1 MNKKGLDQR
10 CTAMKILGNRNWED
24 YIWPH
29 QIDKIP
35 RLDPEVL
42 SFLQKL
48 NLSRLAGI
56 FENEEV
62 LSMKVVIAL
71 NEDDLKGIGIKLGDR
86 KIILMETSKLI
97 QAQSSSTA
105 KDNNDDNDKPPFVQD
120 QQNPRKKMNTIE
132 PPSSAS
138 SLPPP
143 VQSEHQPTVKPK
155 EIESPF
161 LLISSSGPS
170 ADHWSEMFGLF
181 RKTEQMRE
189 GRNVYIQMH
198 DKKYGASSLKLF
210 TAQGV
215 WTIAGR
221 TVYMRATT
229 PSESPTSVTWQYMV
243 FDKDTGQDDPALT
256 VTNLSEKPSD
266 CEVTI
271 SLSKN
276 AKRDIRQPGVAG
288 LYKTD
293 GSYRQGRPV
302 LRHEGGRL
310 TLYVYGACWCVCTAG
325 GDIYLYSGSAPSLC
339 PADPRA
345 ARNES
350 GGQTLWRYRNKLGGF
365 PESSGITIR
374 CAKHSH

>member
-1 MNKKGLDQR
+1 
-10 CTAMKILGNRNWED
+10 
-24 YIWPH
+24 
-29 QIDKIP
+29 
-35 RLDPEVL
+35 
-42 SFLQKL
+42 
-48 NLSRLAGI
+48 
-56 FENEEV
+56 
-62 LSMKVVIAL
+62 MKVVIAL

-256 VTNLSEKPSD
+256 VTNLSEKPDD
-266 CEVTI
+266 CKVTI
-271 SLSKN
+271 SLSKDV
-276 AKRDIRQPGVAG
+276 KRKLKEPGLEGVYKADG
-288 LYKTD
+288 LYCM
-293 GSYRQGRPV
+293 GRPV
-302 LRHEGGRL
+302 LQHEGDRF
-310 TLYVYGACWCVCTAG
+310 TLSADLECWRVSTGVG
-325 GDIYLYSGSAPSLC
+325 GTQYLWSGSAPSQC

-345 ARNES
+345 VRN
-350 GGQTLWRYRNKLGGF
+350 GNLGQTHWKYYNKQGGYA
-365 PESSGITIR
+365 ESSGISVKCKTH
-374 CAKHSH
+374 KY